1 MLWESRWQVTFKRV
15 YFTKLRCGRYW
26 FLNEFCCWK
35 LKQIAKVG
43 FRRKNQLS
51 PQMCSHCQIL
61 KNSILKMWKIK
72 NVSTLGPIDTY
83 YTSTH
88 DQRGCINIG
97 KKWVAKTIMNI
108 NFTWPTRC
116 CSMHPRN
123 PSFFPLGKKGTC
135 TMNQHLDF
143 LFILM
148 ISMCSHQVPIK
159 FSMCSRQLPNVFFLF
174 VFSTCYSMSQYVP

>member
-1 MLWESRWQVTFKRV
+1 M
-15 YFTKLRCGRYW
+15 
-26 FLNEFCCWK
+26 
-35 LKQIAKVG
+35 
-43 FRRKNQLS
+43 
-51 PQMCSHCQIL
+51 
-61 KNSILKMWKIK
+61 
-72 NVSTLGPIDTY
+72 STLGPIDTY

-123 PSFFPLGKKGTC
+123 PSFFPLGREGTC
-135 TMNQHLDF
+135 TTPQHLDF

-159 FSMCSRQLPNVFFLF
+159 FSMCSHQLPNMLPNHLPICVLNMFFNVSMCSL
-174 VFSTCYSMSQYVP
+174 SYSQ

>member
-1 MLWESRWQVTFKRV
+1 M
-15 YFTKLRCGRYW
+15 
-26 FLNEFCCWK
+26 WK
-35 LKQIAKVG
+35 ILIYEWILLLKTQTNCKSWVQEE
-43 FRRKNQLS
+43 KS
-51 PQMCSHCQIL
+51 VEPSMCSHCQIF
-61 KNSILKMWKIK
+61 KNSISKMWKIK
-72 NVSTLGPIDTY
+72 IVSTLGPIDTY

-123 PSFFPLGKKGTC
+123 PSFFPLRREGTC
-135 TMNQHLDF
+135 TTPQHLDF

-159 FSMCSRQLPNVFFLF
+159 FSMCSPQLPNVFFLF